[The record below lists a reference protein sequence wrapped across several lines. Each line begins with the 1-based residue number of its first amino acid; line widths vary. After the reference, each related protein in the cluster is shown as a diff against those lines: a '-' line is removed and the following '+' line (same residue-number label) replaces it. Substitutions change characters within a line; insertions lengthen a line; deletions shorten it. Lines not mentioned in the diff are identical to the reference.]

1 MKFFKKAMAL
11 AMCACMSI
19 SSYTFVM
26 AEDNEE
32 NNADIYINGTK
43 IEDAEGIIKDDR
55 VYVPVRSI
63 FESLGADVEYSAS
76 AKTVT
81 ALDGD
86 KTVTF
91 AVGGDI
97 VSITENGALN
107 KITTDAPSFISD
119 DTVYVPVRF
128 AAQALDCT
136 VGWDSEN
143 SAVII
148 IDKDKFIAD
157 NGGSFELANQIMA
170 FANQSSDQSQ
180 KLAGT
185 INFSMTANDGL
196 QDIALSGDIQL
207 NGVANATDA
216 DLACAINLNARDLE
230 KIVDLV
236 TEGYTDEQKAA
247 VEEQAAMFQ
256 NMTFDFIIDG
266 ENLILYATSNL
277 FESLGLSA
285 DTWVKLDV
293 AEFYNQLGI
302 NLESLIS
309 QSKDMS
315 FEDQMLLALDMVPMD
330 NVYESNAM
338 IAVYSSMMSMFSD
351 SAFKATEGGYVSSST
366 TDLGNGAYFTMQYV
380 VSTDTLDNITGFGIK
395 AIASQNGNVTTSMDI
410 NATLDTVTIN
420 MDMGL
425 EGIFQ
430 FTADG
435 TITAEPTE
443 EAIIT
448 EPESENILDLANL
461 IGMPVYGDLNLEVAP
476 DQSIA
481 VPEEPA
487 DEAVEEPAADTTT
500 DEAVEEPAADTTTD
514 EAVEEPAADTT
525 TDEAVE
531 EPAADT
537 TTDEAVEEPT
547 ADTAA

>member
-1 MKFFKKAMAL
+1 M
-11 AMCACMSI
+11 
-19 SSYTFVM
+19 
-26 AEDNEE
+26 
-32 NNADIYINGTK
+32 
-43 IEDAEGIIKDDR
+43 
-55 VYVPVRSI
+55 
-63 FESLGADVEYSAS
+63 
-76 AKTVT
+76 
-81 ALDGD
+81 
-86 KTVTF
+86 
-91 AVGGDI
+91 
-97 VSITENGALN
+97 
-107 KITTDAPSFISD
+107 
-119 DTVYVPVRF
+119 PVRF

-277 FESLGLSA
+277 FESLWFFQLIHGF
-285 DTWVKLDV
+285 KLDV
-293 AEFYNQLGI
+293 AELYSQMGI
-302 NLESLIS
+302 NNIENLIA

-366 TDLGNGAYFTMQYV
+366 TDLGKRRLLYNAVRCFNRHIRQY
-380 VSTDTLDNITGFGIK
+380 NRFWH
-395 AIASQNGNVTTSMDI
+395 
-410 NATLDTVTIN
+410 
-420 MDMGL
+420 
-425 EGIFQ
+425 
-430 FTADG
+430 
-435 TITAEPTE
+435 
-443 EAIIT
+443 
-448 EPESENILDLANL
+448 
-461 IGMPVYGDLNLEVAP
+461 
-476 DQSIA
+476 
-481 VPEEPA
+481 
-487 DEAVEEPAADTTT
+487 
-500 DEAVEEPAADTTTD
+500 
-514 EAVEEPAADTT
+514 
-525 TDEAVE
+525 
-531 EPAADT
+531 
-537 TTDEAVEEPT
+537 
-547 ADTAA
+547 

>member
-1 MKFFKKAMAL
+1 MKLFKKAMAL

-26 AEDNEE
+26 AADNQQ
-32 NNADIYINGTK
+32 NNVSVYINGT
-43 IEDAEGIIKDDR
+43 ELDGAEGVIKNDR
-55 VYVPVRSI
+55 VFVPVRSI
-63 FESLGADVEYSAS
+63 FEALGADVEYSPS

-81 ALDGD
+81 AIDGD

-97 VSITENGALN
+97 VSVTENGALN
-107 KITTDAPSFISD
+107 KITTDAPSFILNDS
-119 DTVYVPVRF
+119 TYVPVRF

-148 IDKDKFIAD
+148 VDKDKFIAD

-180 KLAGT
+180 KLSGT
-185 INFSMTANDGL
+185 INFSMTTNDGV
-196 QDIALSGDIQL
+196 QDIALSGDVQL

-216 DLACAINLNARDLE
+216 DLACAINLNERDLE

-236 TEGYTDEQKAA
+236 TKDYTEEQKAA
-247 VEEQAAMFQ
+247 VEEQASMFK

-266 ENLILYATSNL
+266 ENLVLYATSNL
-277 FESLGLSA
+277 FETLGLSA

-293 AEFYNQLGI
+293 AELYNQMGI
-302 NLESLIS
+302 NNIENLIA

-315 FEDQMLLALDMVPMD
+315 FEDQMLLCLDMVPMD

-338 IAVYSSMMSMFSD
+338 LAVYGSMMSMFSD
-351 SAFKATEGGYVSSST
+351 NAFKATDGGYISSST
-366 TDLGNGAYFTMQYV
+366 TDLGNGAYFTMQYI
-380 VSTDTLDNITGFGIK
+380 VSTDTLDNITGFGMK
-395 AIASQNGNVTTSMDI
+395 LIASQNGKVTTSMDI
-410 NATLDTVTIN
+410 NATADTVTIN

-425 EGIFQ
+425 EDIFQ

-435 TITAEPTE
+435 TITAEPTD

-448 EPESENILDLANL
+448 EPESENVLDLANL
-461 IGMPVYGDLNLEVAP
+461 IGMPVNSGDLSLEVVP
-476 DQSIA
+476 DVNAA
-481 VPEEPA
+481 VPAVPDEPA
-487 DEAVEEPAADTTT
+487 DEAVEEPATETTTETVEEPATETT
-500 DEAVEEPAADTTTD
+500 DEAVEEPATETTN
-514 EAVEEPAADTT
+514 EAVEEPAAET
-525 TDEAVE
+525 A
-531 EPAADT
+531 
-537 TTDEAVEEPT
+537 